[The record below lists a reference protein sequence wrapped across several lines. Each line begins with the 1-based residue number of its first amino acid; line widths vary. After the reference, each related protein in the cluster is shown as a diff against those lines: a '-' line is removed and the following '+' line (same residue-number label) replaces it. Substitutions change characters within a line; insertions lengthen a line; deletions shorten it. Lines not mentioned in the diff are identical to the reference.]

1 VANIEKRF
9 ADHGDD
15 RSLVDR
21 KFFLQTGDAAENA
34 MERKLFFLVL
44 IYL

>member
-1 VANIEKRF
+1 MAQVEKRF
-9 ADHGDD
+9 ADHGDN
-15 RSLVDR
+15 RSLVEV
-21 KFFLQTGDAAENA
+21 FSLTGYAEENA